1 MSAAP
6 AFDTPL
12 LDLVDEAATLER
24 GLQSAYTMVTCACAE
39 DGEGP
44 SGETIGNFMLSLR
57 VPTARLAAIA
67 DELAQRLR
75 GGAAS
80 HADHAPDAAA

>member
-1 MSAAP
+1 MNAESK
-6 AFDTPL
+6 FDASVL
-12 LDLVDEAATLER
+12 ELVDEAATLER

-57 VPTARLAAIA
+57 VPTARLATIA
-67 DELAQRLR
+67 SELAQRLR
-75 GGAAS
+75 S
-80 HADHAPDAAA
+80 HVDHAPDAAT